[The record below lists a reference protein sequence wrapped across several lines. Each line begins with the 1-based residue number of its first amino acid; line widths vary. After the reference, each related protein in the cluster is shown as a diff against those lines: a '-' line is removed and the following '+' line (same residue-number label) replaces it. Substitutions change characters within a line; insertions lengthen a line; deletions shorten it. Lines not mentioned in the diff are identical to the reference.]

1 MRTLTAYFSVL
12 AVSLLLSACAATGTP
27 ESETVILPPLDDEH
41 ARRCVPLTQIA
52 SVRVLDN
59 RSIQF
64 KMRGGD
70 VYINILPNTCPGLR
84 PNQPFMY
91 RTSLNVLCDLDLI
104 TLLDNG
110 GFGLR
115 PMASCGLG
123 RFRPVVAGGPV
134 TIEEDDSEN

>member
-1 MRTLTAYFSVL
+1 MSKLPAFLSVL
-12 AVSLLLSACAATGTP
+12 AVSLLLGACAATETQ
-27 ESETVILPPLDDEH
+27 ESETAILPPLDDEH

-52 SVRVLDN
+52 SIRVLDN
-59 RSIQF
+59 RSIEF

-104 TLLDNG
+104 TLLDTG

-115 PMASCGLG
+115 PMGSCGLG

-134 TIEEDDSEN
+134 TIEEDDADH